1 MKNLKRMK
9 GKRIMAGTLS
19 LLILV
24 LFVAPYQLTAKV
36 GVCDEALEDC
46 AIDVLII
53 SFVAFLA
60 GLGGGPG
67 AAFAGAGAVAA
78 GYSGFCLIGF
88 AFCKTYVV
96 R

>member
-24 LFVAPYQLTAKV
+24 LFVAPYQLTADI
-36 GVCDEALEDC
+36 CDRALQDC

-53 SFVAFLA
+53 SSVAFLA